1 MISIIIADD
10 HRLLLEGLSQ
20 ALDSIPDLEVVATAN
35 DGQELLEAVG
45 NHQPDVILL
54 DIEMPNLTGIQALRM
69 LPEGGPPTIMV
80 TMHTDD
86 EQRKRAQ
93 AAGAVGFLSKA
104 TPLPELAAAVRAVFA
119 GRDLLSS
126 EDPAAILDEH
136 RQPVLDEGAAALTP
150 REREVLQLLAS
161 GVTSTEDLSDR
172 LYISHKTVKNHLA
185 NIYEKLA
192 VADRAQAA
200 VEAIRLGLH
209 RGDSA

>member
-1 MISIIIADD
+1 MITIVIADD

-20 ALDSIPDLEVVATAN
+20 ALDSIPDLSVVATAN
-35 DGQELLEAVG
+35 DGEELLEAVAE
-45 NHQPDVILL
+45 HHPDVVLL
-54 DIEMPNLTGIQALRM
+54 DIEMPKLTGIQALRE
-69 LPEGGPPTIMV
+69 LPAGAPPTIMV

-86 EQRKRAQ
+86 EQRRRAE

-104 TPLPELAAAVRAVFA
+104 TPLPDLAAAVRAVHA
-119 GRDLLSS
+119 GNDLLTA
-126 EDPAAILDEH
+126 EDPEALLDEH
-136 RQPVLDEGAAALTP
+136 RQPVLDQGAAALTA
-150 REREVLQLLAS
+150 REKELLQLLAS

-192 VADRAQAA
+192 VSDRAQAA

-209 RGDSA
+209 KSE